1 MESLKSFQ
9 ETIDKVDFDS
19 LTAQLQKM
27 QSFDLYLQ
35 HLLLNEDSL
44 KVQQSQSK
52 TMDDSIQSISCEMI
66 KLQDQVTELVFLKF
80 NTYFTSVVP
89 TALLLQ
95 CNWPITGIRRVL

>member
-66 KLQDQVTELVFLKF
+66 KLQDQVTELV
-80 NTYFTSVVP
+80 NRP
-89 TALLLQ
+89 Q
-95 CNWPITGIRRVL
+95 